1 MTLDRTVPHAPVV
14 RQWRWVLALVG
25 PPGSGKGTQAS
36 WLTSALELTALS
48 TGELARSAARQQNKR
63 GRVINRYINSGAL
76 LPDSIV
82 LDLVQDAIT
91 TAPTSSRGLL
101 FDGFPR
107 TDTQALA
114 LETLLERPLDVFI
127 ELRVDDEVILE
138 RLANRG
144 RHDDQELAV
153 LRRLD
158 EFDRSTRPMIERI
171 RADGRVLSIDGAQP
185 PAVVH
190 RAITDALGRYRRQ
203 HNAPN
208 ITA

>member
-1 MTLDRTVPHAPVV
+1 
-14 RQWRWVLALVG
+14 
-25 PPGSGKGTQAS
+25 
-36 WLTSALELTALS
+36 LTALS
-48 TGELARSAARQQNKR
+48 TGELARSAARQPNER
-63 GRVINRYINSGAL
+63 GRVIDRYINSGAL

-82 LDLVQDAIT
+82 LDLVQEAIT

-107 TDTQALA
+107 PDPQERA

-127 ELRVDDEVILE
+127 ELGVDDEVILE
-138 RLANRG
+138 RLANRA

-171 RADGRVLSIDGAQP
+171 RAEGRILSVDGAQP

-190 RAITDALGRYRRQ
+190 RAITDALGQ
-203 HNAPN
+203 HSRHRSKSSIP
-208 ITA
+208 